1 MKILVPTAGEEA
13 AVEIADYVILV
24 ARQLDAELT
33 VLHILKDDES
43 KANGRDCCAV
53 FLEAAHDTGVSVT
66 SKVATGNLVDTII
79 AAAKEIE
86 ADLILMGASS
96 GTVVENWLSA
106 NVMDECEIPVLVVPH
121 CYRQF

>member
-1 MKILVPTAGEEA
+1 MRILVPTAGEEA

-43 KANGRDCCAV
+43 KAAGRDCCAV
-53 FLEAAHDTGVSVT
+53 FLQAAHDTGVSVT
-66 SKVATGNLVDTII
+66 SRVAMGDVVDTII
-79 AAAKEIE
+79 AAAKDIH
-86 ADLILMGASS
+86 ADLVLMGASS

-106 NVMDECEIPVLVVPH
+106 NVMDQCDVPVLVVPH
-121 CYRQF
+121 CYRRF